1 MTRVLEVCYGLGYGG
16 IRACIQ
22 NYVSHLDR
30 SEFQVDIY
38 AYGTSS
44 SPFME
49 QFEAMGCN
57 VTLDPRN
64 YIAEKKI
71 IEFVNVL
78 TDFIREGHYD
88 VVHAHCNLISAWVTL
103 AAWRAGA
110 KVRISHSHAT
120 AHLGNSKL
128 QNLWCYLRR
137 FIINCTAT
145 HKLACGELA
154 GKKMYGEDCNF
165 IILQNGIEVE
175 RFANKLIE
183 KVSALRK
190 EFNIPEGA
198 RVYMNMTRFDFNK
211 NHLFILDIA
220 REIHKEDPSAIFILG
235 GNYADIDSSYE
246 AVKQRVEEYKLEDVV
261 RLSGPRMDIVDMYHL
276 SDCWIFPSI
285 KEGLPF
291 GPIELQAASVPCLVS
306 DTITKD
312 IDLRLGLVEFL
323 ALKESPVKW
332 AKKAMSMNKREIP
345 FNEVLAA
352 FQKYDFDIKTNAR
365 KLEQIYKGKLK

>member
-1 MTRVLEVCYGLGYGG
+1 MIKVLEVCYVLDYGG

-22 NYVSHLDR
+22 NYVSRLNR
-30 SEFQVDIY
+30 QKFQVDIF
-38 AYGTSS
+38 AYGCSE
-44 SPFME
+44 SPFRE
-49 QFEAMGCN
+49 QFEAMGCK
-57 VTLDPRN
+57 VVLDPCN

-71 IEFVNVL
+71 IKFINVL
-78 TDFIREGHYD
+78 TDYIRDGHYD

-103 AAWRAGA
+103 AAWRASA
-110 KVRISHSHAT
+110 KVRISHSHST
-120 AHLGNSKL
+120 AHLGKSKL

-154 GKKMYGEDCNF
+154 GKKMYGDKSSF

-175 RFANKLIE
+175 RFAQKKME

-190 EFNIPEGA
+190 EFDIPEGA
-198 RVYMNMTRFDFNK
+198 KIYMNMTRFDFNK

-220 REIHKEDPSAIFILG
+220 KEIHKEDPSAVFIIG

-246 AVKQRVEEYKLEDVV
+246 AVKRRVKEYKLEDVV

-276 SDCWIFPSI
+276 SDCWIFPSK

-291 GPIELQAASVPCLVS
+291 GPIELQAASVPCLAS

-312 IDLRLGLVEFL
+312 IDLELGLVEFMSL
-323 ALKESPVKW
+323 NESPYEW
-332 AKKAMSMNKREIP
+332 AKKAMCMNKREIP
-345 FNEVLAA
+345 FIEVLAA
-352 FQKYDFDIKTNAR
+352 FRKHDFDINTNVS
-365 KLEQIYKGKLK
+365 KLKRIYGEV